1 MLTVLLCSDKIKKQ
15 ILCIEEAADVRQQG
29 VPESAGDAADSSQS
43 KTTADTN
50 QMYRR
55 LFLTFLVF

>member
-1 MLTVLLCSDKIKKQ
+1 M
-15 ILCIEEAADVRQQG
+15 RQQG

-55 LFLTFLVF
+55 LFFTFLVF